1 MKTHSC
7 NTITSHSKLHVEQ
20 TFWNKFKYIT
30 LITCTSTIIKSV
42 PVHYSGCYD
51 LQYHPGLS
59 LWTQR
64 KPSERGWPVSWVG
77 WSWWGAPWHSPQ
89 WTAKSGPRSTAI
101 QNSSFMLQ
109 LNWVCNISVSTWS
122 KVQKQIKF
130 YFNFKNIW
138 QWYIYLLINNN

>member
-1 MKTHSC
+1 M
-7 NTITSHSKLHVEQ
+7 EQ
-20 TFWNKFKYIT
+20 TFWNKFKYCT

-51 LQYHPGLS
+51 LQYRPGLS

-101 QNSSFMLQ
+101 QNSLFMSQ

-122 KVQKQIKF
+122 KVQKQIQF

-138 QWYIYLLINNN
+138 QWYMYLLINNNLYLQCTLLFIPY